1 MRRSVRMMDGSEW
14 ELGVVVGADVDDTIH
29 VDCY

>member
-1 MRRSVRMMDGSEW
+1 MRRPVWMMDGSEW

-29 VDCY
+29 VDF